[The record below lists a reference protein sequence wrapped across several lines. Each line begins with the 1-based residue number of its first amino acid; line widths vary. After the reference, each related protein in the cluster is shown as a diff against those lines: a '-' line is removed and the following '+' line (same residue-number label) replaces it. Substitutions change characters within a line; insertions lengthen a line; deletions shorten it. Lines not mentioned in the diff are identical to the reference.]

1 MWEVVQMFREN
12 KEHLNKSMF
21 CTIDSMD
28 PRYAKEIEESWAGL
42 FYKLVFCSI
51 DEKLFE
57 PLYSK
62 DMGCPN
68 TPVNILVG
76 LEIIKHTG
84 TILMNSFSEL
94 FALII
99 K

>member
-1 MWEVVQMFREN
+1 MWEAVQMFREN

-28 PRYAKEIEESWAGL
+28 PRYAKEIEEGWAGL
-42 FYKLVFCSI
+42 FYKHVFCSI

-62 DMGCPN
+62 DMGRSSLLP
-68 TPVNILVG
+68 
-76 LEIIKHTG
+76 IID
-84 TILMNSFSEL
+84 IQIPFFCSNSNLLWTKQSFV
-94 FALII
+94 
-99 K
+99 